1 MGNRIGRRWAILLFS
16 LLSVSGTFESQFNK
30 ITPFVKKRLVK
41 VIHFVRNCNGKRVSF
56 GNILE
61 IVPNLCNF
69 SIDKYKFCDDFIELL
84 PGWIIIA
91 TASNFVTLLL
101 GRFIQGLSDALSV
114 TPSLQFASE
123 ISQVS
128 YRGVDHFIILQTEEV
143 LGNYLLE
150 FF

>member
-1 MGNRIGRRWAILLFS
+1 MK
-16 LLSVSGTFESQFNK
+16 E
-30 ITPFVKKRLVK
+30 
-41 VIHFVRNCNGKRVSF
+41 IHFVWNCNVERVSF

-61 IVPNLCNF
+61 IVLNLCKF
-69 SIDKYKFCDDFIELL
+69 SIDKYKFSDDFIELL
-84 PGWIIIA
+84 PGWMIIA

-128 YRGVDHFIILQTEEV
+128 YRGVDHFIIILQTEKV
-143 LGNYLLE
+143 LGNFLLE